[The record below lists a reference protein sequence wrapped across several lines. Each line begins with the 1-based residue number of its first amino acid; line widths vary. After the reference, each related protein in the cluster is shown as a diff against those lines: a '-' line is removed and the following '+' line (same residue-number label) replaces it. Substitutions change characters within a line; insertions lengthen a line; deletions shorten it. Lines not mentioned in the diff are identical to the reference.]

1 MDNGQGESNFGL
13 TGSTSPGALA
23 TGQQQQDQ
31 GQGQTQGQTQTLVQ
45 PVAAPTTMG
54 VGVVQSVTSAVASHP
69 AVVPEHAPSI
79 AATVLATL
87 AQDLP
92 AIFQLSG
99 ASPKT
104 QAYTALGLGFVEAVL
119 GAYLAKAQAQA

>member
-1 MDNGQGESNFGL
+1 MDNGQTETNFGL
-13 TGSTSPGALA
+13 VG
-23 TGQQQQDQ
+23 GQQ
-31 GQGQTQGQTQTLVQ
+31 TTTQTTVQ
-45 PVAAPTTMG
+45 QPTATATALPVAAPSIVG
-54 VGVVQSVTSAVASHP
+54 VGVVQSVTQAVEAHP
-69 AVVPEHAPSI
+69 AIAPEHNASV
-79 AATVLATL
+79 AATILATL

-119 GAYLAKAQAQA
+119 GAYLAKAQAHA